1 MHGLALLLALGHRT
15 GQRAG
20 DMFASQQTV
29 GWELRATPATHRVM
43 EAPPVRPEPGAQL
56 VPTSRVPAPR
66 SPTRSWWKPCW
77 CESAWGGRSGGL
89 QPHNAGPQ
97 HLRSDLE
104 FWKPGLKRSRP
115 GAWPWVVTWAEE
127 PPTAPRSGLEL
138 DSKPST
144 APQAGSRDS
153 QGRPSTA
160 YVYRCEYHSSRHP

>member
-29 GWELRATPATHRVM
+29 GWELRATPATHTVM
-43 EAPPVRPEPGAQL
+43 EAPPVLPEPGAQL

-104 FWKPGLKRSRP
+104 F
-115 GAWPWVVTWAEE
+115 
-127 PPTAPRSGLEL
+127 
-138 DSKPST
+138 
-144 APQAGSRDS
+144 
-153 QGRPSTA
+153 
-160 YVYRCEYHSSRHP
+160 